1 MAIRDLLNNA
11 KFFQFAN
18 TVQISQVSGG
28 IGAVQKARC
37 LIRPTHVRQDILFLR
52 QDRRTIGAR
61 NVHGVREYDKGST
74 CLREAAPAKTGNDAG
89 GPCAFARACF
99 FNNPIRS

>member
-1 MAIRDLLNNA
+1 MNNA

-28 IGAVQKARC
+28 TGAVQKARC

-61 NVHGVREYDKGST
+61 NVHGVREYDKGSGT
-74 CLREAAPAKTGNDAG
+74 TLADPAPSRGH
-89 GPCAFARACF
+89 AF
-99 FNNPIRS
+99 ST